1 MTYGELYESVDTW
14 AASHV
19 AKDLVL
25 MMGRDEEASESDIK
39 RVQDAVRFDQLTEMG
54 REARIVWRGRNCR

>member
-1 MTYGELYESVDTW
+1 MTYGELYEAATTW

-19 AKDLVL
+19 AKDLML

-39 RVQDAVRFDQLTEMG
+39 RVQDAVRFDQVTEST